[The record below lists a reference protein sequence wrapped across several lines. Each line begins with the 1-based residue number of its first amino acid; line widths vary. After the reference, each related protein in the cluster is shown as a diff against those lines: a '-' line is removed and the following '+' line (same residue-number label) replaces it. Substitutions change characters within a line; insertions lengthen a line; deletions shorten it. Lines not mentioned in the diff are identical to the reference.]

1 MMKAKDLRS
10 VHAAV
15 DKEGTDY
22 AFACYS
28 RFSEID
34 DSEFHAKRVAYLKAR
49 KDLLLYLGFDENLG
63 PVGRDH

>member
-1 MMKAKDLRS
+1 MTPKDLRS

-15 DKEGTDY
+15 DKEGIDY

-28 RFSEID
+28 RFSKIAD
-34 DSEFHAKRVAYLKAR
+34 DEFHAKRIAYLKAR
-49 KDLLLYLGFDENLG
+49 KDLLLYLGFDDNLG